1 MTAKMRGTSPRVLIA
16 MEPHEKFSADRDEP
30 TYGIAPNRAMIDQ
43 LIRYAADQQI
53 LTSPVAAEDLFP
65 DSTHHLTA

>member
-1 MTAKMRGTSPRVLIA
+1 MLGLHGAGGYARVRQIT
-16 MEPHEKFSADRDEP
+16 SADP
-30 TYGIAPNRAMIDQ
+30 LPYGIAPNQAMIDQ
-43 LIRYAADQQI
+43 LIRYAVDQQI

>member
-1 MTAKMRGTSPRVLIA
+1 MYARVMQIT
-16 MEPHEKFSADRDEP
+16 SADP
-30 TYGIAPNRAMIDQ
+30 LPYGIAPNRAMIDQ
-43 LIRYAADQQI
+43 LIRYAVDQQI